1 MCLVLV
7 AWRQHDKFPL
17 IIAGNR
23 DEFHA
28 RPTERLHWWADHDR
42 ILGGRDLQAGGTW
55 LASGRDGRFAVI
67 TNYRDAIPP
76 DGAHRSRG
84 ELVVDFVDGASNPID
99 YANAIDQEA
108 YAGFNLFVCDGETL
122 AYVSNRDGQ
131 PRELEPGLYGVANAG
146 LDAPWHKTLASKKRM
161 RDILDGGA
169 VNEQTLIDMLGD
181 RERGPAGDVNTHGL
195 DFELAHALTAPF
207 VVQPE
212 YGTRASTV
220 VLLSTAGKV
229 DVVERRF
236 LTDGSVRGETHET
249 YQVE

>member
-1 MCLVLV
+1 MCLVV
-7 AWRQHDKFPL
+7 IAWHQHEAFPL

-28 RPTERLHWWADHDR
+28 RPTERLHWWTDHSR

-55 LASGRDGRFAVI
+55 LASSRNGRFATI
-67 TNYRDAIPP
+67 TNYRDAVPP

-84 ELVVDFVDGASNPID
+84 ELVVGFVTGTSRPID
-99 YANAIDQEA
+99 YARAIELEA
-108 YAGFNLFVCDGETL
+108 YAGFNLFVCDGKTL
-122 AYVSNRDGQ
+122 AYASNRDGS

-146 LDAPWHKTLASKKRM
+146 LDAPWHKTLVSKRRM
-161 RDILDGGA
+161 RALLEGGA
-169 VNEQTLIDMLGD
+169 VNTEALFDILAD
-181 RERGPAGDVNTHGL
+181 RERGPVGDVSTNGL

-207 VVQPE
+207 VAQPE
-212 YGTRASTV
+212 YGTRASTIV
-220 VLLSTAGKV
+220 MVSREGQV

-236 LTDGSVRGETHET
+236 LADGSAQGETHET

>member
-1 MCLVLV
+1 MCLVLI
-7 AWRQHDKFPL
+7 AWRQHDAYPL

-28 RPTERLHWWADHDR
+28 RPTERLHWWSDHDL

-55 LASGRDGRFAVI
+55 LAASRSGRFATI
-67 TNYRDAIPP
+67 TNYRDAVPP

-84 ELVVDFVDGASNPID
+84 ELVVEFVDGMSSPID
-99 YANAIDQEA
+99 CANAIEQEA
-108 YAGFNLFVCDGETL
+108 YAGFNLFVCDGKTL

-146 LDAPWHKTLASKKRM
+146 LDAPWHKTLVSKEHM
-161 RDILDGGA
+161 RAILDGGTLDA
-169 VNEQTLIDMLGD
+169 QALIDMLGN
-181 RERGPAGDVNTHGL
+181 RERGPAGDVSTNGL

-212 YGTRASTV
+212 YGTRTSTV
-220 VLLSTAGKV
+220 VLLSEGGKV

-236 LTDGSVRGETHET
+236 LTDGSVRGETHES